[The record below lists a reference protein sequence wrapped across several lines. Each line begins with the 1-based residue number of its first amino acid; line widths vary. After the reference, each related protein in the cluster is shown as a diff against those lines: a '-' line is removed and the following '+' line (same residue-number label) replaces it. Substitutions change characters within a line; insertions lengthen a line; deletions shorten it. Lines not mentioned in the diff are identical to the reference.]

1 MKVPLFHWLTP
12 SGLPPLWQTTDA
24 LHEPVPALTPST
36 HQVGN
41 SVFGVK
47 HKPSCTNLCH
57 SRATPDSQAHRTMF
71 YGKFGTHFAKY
82 FKPEEFNNCR
92 SAGLW
97 WQICSSIQI
106 NLTKYHQRKVILE
119 ISLFLHLCGAVLGV
133 PVGCHWLWCIASL
146 CSDMLHYSSLKWVR
160 FQFPRTIGK
169 LDLSWLV
176 DLPKWGRPQLQQ
188 HKRVLVVAQT
198 VLRHSLGISLGECT
212 SSWQES
218 FIVDKFWSKS
228 FVYSF
233 TKTKGGITPREG
245 IKRC

>member
-1 MKVPLFHWLTP
+1 MNLSPHWPPQHTKLEILWL
-12 SGLPPLWQTTDA
+12 GL
-24 LHEPVPALTPST
+24 
-36 HQVGN
+36 N
-41 SVFGVK
+41 I
-47 HKPSCTNLCH
+47 NLCH
-57 SRATPDSQAHRTMF
+57 SGATADSQAHMTVF
-71 YGKFGTHFAKY
+71 CGKFGIHFAKY
-82 FKPEEFNNCR
+82 FKSEEFCNCI

-97 WQICSSIQI
+97 WPICSSIQI
-106 NLTKYHQRKVILE
+106 NLTEFHQGKVILE
-119 ISLFLHLCGAVLGV
+119 ISLFLHLCVAVLSV
-133 PVGCHWLWCIASL
+133 PVGCHWLWRIASL
-146 CSDMLHYSSLKWVR
+146 FLICYVTAASNEYDFK
-160 FQFPRTIGK
+160 FPWTLGK

-188 HKRVLVVAQT
+188 YNRVLVVAQT

-218 FIVDKFWSKS
+218 FTVDKFWSKS